1 MFFNLV
7 FGTFTHF
14 QAMCAKWA
22 ITMYWETG
30 LEADHGNITEYFFEY
45 KIYFYIIVSTCTS
58 TVCVCSL
65 VCY

>member
-1 MFFNLV
+1 
-7 FGTFTHF
+7 
-14 QAMCAKWA
+14 MCAKWA